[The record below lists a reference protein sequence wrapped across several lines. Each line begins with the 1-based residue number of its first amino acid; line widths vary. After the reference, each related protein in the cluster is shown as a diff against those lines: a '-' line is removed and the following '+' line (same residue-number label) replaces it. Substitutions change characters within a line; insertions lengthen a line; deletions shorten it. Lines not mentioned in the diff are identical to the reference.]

1 MRRQILHQSIPTTKE
16 LFANG
21 RGKLGYR
28 GLYSCQ
34 FWGVGLKNTVVEIG
48 YCLSNV
54 LAGIMDHGE
63 CLYVSRCE
71 AVALA
76 VAL

>member
-21 RGKLGYR
+21 RGKLGGR

-48 YCLSNV
+48 YHCLSNV

-63 CLYVSRCE
+63 CLYVSRGE
-71 AVALA
+71 AVA
-76 VAL
+76 